1 MIAATAPLSIQ
12 TPKPF
17 DTTTS
22 SSASASSSSSS
33 PTFAE
38 LKARYQ
44 AAGQSHLLTYY
55 ESLTPKEQASLLSQL
70 STLNVERVN
79 RIHTRATTCP
89 SPLLENQSVF
99 LAPLPEECFDSMLE
113 AAPERIQEW
122 ETLGLRQIAQNKVGV
137 ILLAGGQGTRLG
149 SSAPKG
155 CYDIHLPSTKSLF
168 QIQAERIRRLQV
180 LAQEFQQQQQQPQQA
195 QKVEVVI
202 PWYVMTSGP
211 TRDATVQFFEK
222 NHYFGLERANVV
234 FFEQGTLPCLTFDG
248 KIMLESKSQIAFAP
262 DGNGGV
268 YAALRETGVLADMA
282 SRKVEY
288 LHAYCVD
295 NCLVRVADPVFI
307 GYCVQKN
314 ADCGAKVVRKKSW
327 DEPVGVVCLRNS
339 TFNVVEYSEI
349 DEEVAQRRNPRNGQ
363 LAFGAGNIANHFYT
377 LDFLNK
383 VASESFEGGL
393 EYHIAR
399 KKIKCIDFSTGE
411 VAAPLKVNGMKLET
425 FVFDVFPFTKRM
437 AVFEVDRL
445 DQFSPLKNAPGSGQD
460 CPETSRRDILQQ
472 HVRFIENAG
481 GQVVVGETD
490 EPLEGAPTLEIS
502 PLVTYS
508 GEGLRAIVA
517 GKTIK
522 TPAIINSLED
532 LKRAVY

>member
-17 DTTTS
+17 DTLS
-22 SSASASSSSSS
+22 SSASSSSPSL
-33 PTFAE
+33 TLAE

-55 ESLTPKEQASLLSQL
+55 DTLTPKEQAALLSQL

-122 ETLGLRQIAQNKVGV
+122 ETLGLKQIAQNKVGV

-180 LAQEFQQQQQQPQQA
+180 VAKEYKQQQQPPQGQQ
-195 QKVEVVI
+195 QQGQEVVI

-211 TRDATVQFFEK
+211 TREATVQFFEE
-222 NHYFGLERANVV
+222 NLYFGLDRANVV

-248 KIMLESKSQIAFAP
+248 KIMMESKSQIAVAP

-339 TFNVVEYSEI
+339 AFNVVEYSEI
-349 DEEVAQRRNPRNGQ
+349 DEEVAQRRNARNGQ

-411 VAAPLKVNGMKLET
+411 VAAPLKVNGMKLEM

-445 DQFSPLKNAPGSGQD
+445 DEFSPLKNAPGSGQD

-481 GQVVVGETD
+481 GEVVVGETD

-508 GEGLRAIVA
+508 GEGLKAIVA
-517 GKTIK
+517 GKNIK
-522 TPAIINSLED
+522 TPVTIASLED